1 MSAAAS
7 AVQIAG
13 QLFVDGRLR
22 PGRLHLAAG
31 RIARVE
37 LYGEQEQAGLVP
49 SAGAAA
55 ARAAGTT
62 PSSAALASDAPILAP
77 GLIDA
82 HVHGF
87 GGAEPLAGLDA
98 MARALARAGTTA
110 FQPTLFPAPPERLGA
125 QVAQVAAAARAL
137 PEGGGARSLGIH
149 LEGPFVNPRAA
160 GALPPADLAE
170 PSLPALR
177 AILARATAGEV
188 GTLTLAPELPGA
200 GDLIQELVRRGVR
213 VSLGHSLASAAQARA
228 AERMG
233 ARGATHLYNAMG
245 GFHHREAGLVGFAL
259 TADGIGAEL
268 IGDLVHV
275 GREAVELA
283 LAARGPRELLLVS
296 DALAGAGTGCE
307 RFHALGREHVLH
319 AGAFHYP
326 GPPLALAGGACSQL
340 ECVRRLVVAGVL
352 ALEEALAMA
361 TIAPARALG
370 RESELGALAVGQRA
384 DLIELAPGSL
394 ELRRVWVG
402 GHMLEPAQGAG

>member
-1 MSAAAS
+1 MSALAG
-7 AVQIAG
+7 VVRIAG

-22 PGRLHLAAG
+22 PGRLQLAAG

-37 LYGEQEQAGLVP
+37 LAGVSEPPLP
-49 SAGAAA
+49 A
-55 ARAAGTT
+55 
-62 PSSAALASDAPILAP
+62 DAPIVAP

-87 GGAEPLAGLDA
+87 GGAEPLADLAG

-125 QVAQVAAAARAL
+125 EVARVAAAARAL
-137 PEGGGARSLGIH
+137 REHEGARSLGIH

-170 PSLPALR
+170 PTVAALR

-200 GDLIQELVRRGVR
+200 GDLMQELVRRGVR
-213 VSLGHSLASAAQARA
+213 VSLGHSLASSAQARA
-228 AERMG
+228 AERAG

-259 TADGIGAEL
+259 TADGIAAEL

-283 LAARGPRELLLVS
+283 LAARGPQQLLLVS
-296 DALAGAGTGCE
+296 DALSGAGTGCE

-340 ECVRRLVVAGVL
+340 ECVRRLVGEGVL

-370 RESELGALAVGQRA
+370 REAELGSLAVGRRA
-384 DLIELAPGSL
+384 DLIELAPGTL
-394 ELRRVWVG
+394 ELRRVWLG
-402 GHMLEPAQGAG
+402 GRELALAQGAA

>member
-1 MSAAAS
+1 MNAAHA
-7 AVQIAG
+7 AVPIAG

-22 PGRLHLAAG
+22 PGRLQLAAG

-37 LYGEQEQAGLVP
+37 LAGEGEP
-49 SAGAAA
+49 
-55 ARAAGTT
+55 
-62 PSSAALASDAPILAP
+62 ALAADAPILAP

-87 GGAEPLAGLDA
+87 GGSEPLGELEA

-110 FQPTLFPAPPERLGA
+110 FQPTLFPAPPERLGEH
-125 QVAQVAAAARAL
+125 VARVAAAARAL
-137 PEGGGARSLGIH
+137 PERGCARSLGIH

-170 PSLPALR
+170 PSVSGLR

-200 GDLIQELVRRGVR
+200 LDLIQELVRRGVR
-213 VSLGHSLASAAQARA
+213 VSLGHSLASATEARA
-228 AERMG
+228 AERAG

-283 LAARGPRELLLVS
+283 LAARGPQELLLVS

-340 ECVRRLVVAGVL
+340 ECVRRLVGEGVL

-361 TIAPARALG
+361 TSAPARALG
-370 RESELGALAVGQRA
+370 REAELGALAVGRRA

-394 ELRRVWVG
+394 ELRRVWIG
-402 GHMLEPAQGAG
+402 GHALEPAQAAR